1 MDKATQEGM
10 KNLDFETTAA
20 DLVKNAS
27 SKQKAEFSERDQEIQ
42 VIDKRDEQAD

>member
-10 KNLDFETTAA
+10 KNLDVTMTAA

-27 SKQKAEFSERDQEIQ
+27 SQQNAEFSEKEQKNKKS
-42 VIDKRDEQAD
+42 KR